1 MAKTPKAGG
10 KSPASS
16 ALAVA
21 QAAVRKAQAEV
32 ARLKAEAAEEAP
44 PADDEDDADAPN
56 AEIEDED
63 DGGDDND
70 ADAAA
75 DDAAEGDE
83 DGDQTEAEKIA
94 KSPEAEANPKAATAA
109 IAAGLTYAQ
118 FRKTSAAFAG
128 GGARR
133 LEATLKGSPR
143 LGADASVSGKPAAS
157 GLDPSAI
164 YKRRAERAKGSVK

>member
-10 KSPASS
+10 KPPASS

-56 AEIEDED
+56 AEIED

-70 ADAAA
+70 ADAEA
-75 DDAAEGDE
+75 DDAAEDDE
-83 DGDQTEAEKIA
+83 GGDQTEAEKIA
-94 KSPEAEANPKAATAA
+94 GSPEAEANPKAATAA

-118 FRKTSAAFAG
+118 FRKTSAAYAG

-143 LGADASVSGKPAAS
+143 LGADASVSSKPASS